1 VLVVPNR
8 ELRSQGRQR
17 YVTVLFEGNQMAV
30 QVVAGLSGDTNTE
43 IVSGLKEGDEVVLNT
58 TTTAQSGMGG
68 MPGMPGGGGGAVFF
82 QGR

>member
-1 VLVVPNR
+1 
-8 ELRSQGRQR
+8 
-17 YVTVLFEGNQMAV
+17 
-30 QVVAGLSGDTNTE
+30 LSGDTNTE

-68 MPGMPGGGGGAVFF
+68 MPGMPGGGGAVFF